1 MNGVR
6 RLWGGGRT
14 SPATLQPQFPAT
26 ETPLPPTPPAAFAES
41 SWSPQISRSASPVG
55 LDELPLTTTGLTIR
69 KTKQA
74 PISSIVEGS
83 TSTSSPSSVHSHIR
97 STESRALSS
106 PPRKSFG
113 GSRLAGPSY
122 PYATPPG
129 SLLSSTTNEP
139 GRKRTSEHVDIRDEL
154 LMSLLTSEA
163 IVDSRDCEILGAEEV
178 EELKE
183 EYQVLK
189 IRLAAT
195 EKKLN
200 LDTKMRDAALSLSR
214 INTTHM
220 NSSKKTDE
228 QLEAAERKVTA
239 TQKEYWH
246 VSERTREVR
255 RRLLEHCAGVL
266 GYTVQKMEKAV
277 NPPTNGFDRNGLDTE
292 TPNSSSPINSLVSPS
307 TTRFDAAHLFA
318 GHADAQLP
326 RLPSSASD
334 VVELEVKLRAATESL
349 NAANKQQ
356 AEMARELQQ
365 LRLEKE
371 QLGLAMGVE
380 LQNKNDELSKE
391 RSVWEEDRAKLA
403 VRERE
408 VEELQR
414 RLDRLEAESGRAT
427 ETERLLADVQR
438 KADAKIQQ
446 KEEEMSALERQLAEV
461 REQWQAEKHTLEE
474 ERLIEVEALQDE
486 LESLRASTKV
496 RAELE
501 EAVDT
506 LHALMRQYDVQH
518 SQNDRSLQG
527 ALLSLDSHLRSLS
540 EALEGH
546 HEAHG
551 EWEFLRERLESELRS
566 KYEEHQSLVTEL
578 EVIRRERDE
587 AKREIVE
594 LDLRI
599 EALSGPTIHRGPP
612 IEYKGEIADVVA
624 LLQPAWAVLPAPEL
638 RAPALNARRHL
649 RATSSASSP
658 GGQSKSGLPS
668 LSDVDVRSL
677 KALYDTKSTQSA
689 VGGPFSIEAFV
700 ARVQALIIDDRA
712 LIERLIRFAQAHD
725 MLKRNAERAQKLAQD
740 SNVALETYQKHVAA
754 LENQNHGLVARQS
767 TLMNEIEELRAS
779 VQRAVTDKREIEIH
793 AADQA
798 ETCRQLT
805 EANNAL
811 SAKTLALAQEAAA
824 APEAVR
830 KQLESQLSEC
840 NEKLRKAEEEIHA
853 MQTSEQTQRIA
864 LLDELNSMQ
873 TVNASLRAQLRAA
886 KR

>member
-14 SPATLQPQFPAT
+14 SPATPQPQFPAT
-26 ETPLPPTPPAAFAES
+26 EAALPPTPPATASES
-41 SWSPQISRSASPVG
+41 LWSPQVSRSASPAV
-55 LDELPLTTTGLTIR
+55 DEPPATTAGLTIR

-74 PISSIVEGS
+74 PISSSIRES
-83 TSTSSPSSVHSHIR
+83 TSTSSPSSVHSHTR

-106 PPRKSFG
+106 PPRKSSG
-113 GSRLAGPSY
+113 GSRLAGPSHHY
-122 PYATPPG
+122 AATPD
-129 SLLSSTTNEP
+129 SLPASTTNEP
-139 GRKRTSEHVDIRDEL
+139 RRKRTSEHVDIRDEL

-189 IRLAAT
+189 IRLAAM

-214 INTTHM
+214 INATHVK
-220 NSSKKTDE
+220 SSKQTDE
-228 QLEAAERKVTA
+228 QLEAAERKVAA

-246 VSERTREVR
+246 VSERTREAR
-255 RRLLEHCAGVL
+255 QRLLEHCAGVL
-266 GYTVQKMEKAV
+266 GYSMQKMEKAV
-277 NPPTNGFDRNGLDTE
+277 NPPANGYDYNDLDTE
-292 TPNSSSPINSLVSPS
+292 TPNSSLTMNSLVSPS
-307 TTRFDAAHLFA
+307 TTRFDATHLFA
-318 GHADAQLP
+318 GHADAQFP

-334 VVELEVKLRAATESL
+334 VVELEAKLRAATESL

-356 AEMARELQQ
+356 ADMARELQQ

-371 QLGLAMGVE
+371 QSELAMGAE
-380 LQNKNDELSKE
+380 LQNRNHELSRE
-391 RSVWEEDRAKLA
+391 RLVWEEDRAKLA
-403 VRERE
+403 IRERE

-414 RLDRLEAESGRAT
+414 RLDGLEAE
-427 ETERLLADVQR
+427 RLLVDVQR
-438 KADAKIQQ
+438 EADAKMQQ
-446 KEEEMSALERQLAEV
+446 KEEEMSALERQLAEA
-461 REQWQAEKHTLEE
+461 REQWEAEKRTLEE
-474 ERLIEVEALQDE
+474 EHLVEVGALQEE
-486 LESLRASTKV
+486 LESLRESTEV

-501 EAVDT
+501 EAVDM
-506 LHALMRQYDVQH
+506 LHALMRQYDVEH
-518 SQNDRSLQG
+518 SQDDRSLQG
-527 ALLSLDSHLRSLS
+527 ALLSLDSYLSSLS
-540 EALEGH
+540 EVLESH
-546 HEAHG
+546 HKAHD
-551 EWEFLRERLESELRS
+551 EWKVLRERLETELRS
-566 KYEEHQSLVTEL
+566 KYEEHQSVATEL
-578 EVIRRERDE
+578 EAIRQERDE

-599 EALSGPTIHRGPP
+599 KALNAPTVHRGPP

-638 RAPALNARRHL
+638 RASTLNTRRHL

-677 KALYDTKSTQSA
+677 KALYDAKSAQSA

-700 ARVQALIIDDRA
+700 ARVQALVIDDRA

-725 MLKRNAERAQKLAQD
+725 MLKKNAERAQKLAQD

-754 LENQNHGLVARQS
+754 LENQNDGLVARQS
-767 TLMNEIEELRAS
+767 ALINEIEELRAS
-779 VQRAVTDKREIEIH
+779 VERAVADKREIEMH

-830 KQLESQLSEC
+830 KQLESQVSEC
-840 NEKLRKAEEEIHA
+840 REKLRKAEEEIHA

-873 TVNASLRAQLRAA
+873 TVNESLRAQLRAT